1 MNVKYFLFIG
11 LTCIFASS
19 HAQTSTSNEIFQNW
33 LKSNHCELK
42 IRLNKYDYSHYNARE
57 AYDTAP
63 IESGKLSLQGV
74 KFDVTCSVA
83 EVPDNPDAREVSVI
97 YICSEGSISQS
108 SLSVDLNFSD
118 WSPTNFV
125 LMPGVVYEGNIPFKV
140 WKSPEWY
147 PFITDPRYIGPDK
160 EPFVTDIPRL
170 DRNGGVSRIQMRSG
184 HMTTPS
190 IGFQSPAQKRGFW
203 LLTDQST
210 RLGDNGID
218 IEENRV
224 RNEAKIS
231 LTAPVVREVYR
242 YHHMNNQY
250 PSSDLSASF
259 KKGDELILK
268 FRLHFFD
275 APEIQ
280 NIYNRYA
287 EIRKSRPAERKLSNT
302 HPYSYTFDI
311 LEKKYNRDN
320 WDEELGFY
328 KFRPDFFYKWQIGW
342 MGGAIFT
349 YPLLLEGNK
358 ESQSRV
364 LRMMDWLFDKGI
376 SPSGY
381 FWDSS
386 IDGKEFHGIYREI
399 PVADSVTL
407 VRCNGDGLYYAIK
420 HFQVMKQL
428 GIPVKPKWED
438 RTRGVAKAFMKT
450 WNENGQLGQYVSQYS
465 GKVVVGR
472 SAGGAIVPAAL
483 VQAAEYFQD
492 KDMLKKA
499 CEIGEYFYRNFTR
512 KGITYGGPGDALQ
525 NPDCESSF
533 GLVESY
539 TQLYESTGDK
549 KWLNYAEEAAKQFS
563 TWVLSYNFKF
573 PESSYYGRWAMKPM
587 GAVFA
592 NPQNGTGTPAICA
605 YSGVSLLN
613 LSRYT
618 GNMFYAGLLMDIA
631 HNLPQYLSTP
641 DRMVNPKHEGWMS
654 ERVVTADWLEDIGEI
669 GFMSTWCEA
678 SLALTNT
685 EVPGIYIN
693 VDSGKLLAFDNI
705 EAKILKNSAK
715 TIEILLKNPTKQDA
729 EVKIFVDN
737 NHSAAKPI
745 GSLTPCQKVNLKA
758 GESRSVQIKRE
769 KM

>member
-1 MNVKYFLFIG
+1 M
-11 LTCIFASS
+11 
-19 HAQTSTSNEIFQNW
+19 
-33 LKSNHCELK
+33 
-42 IRLNKYDYSHYNARE
+42 
-57 AYDTAP
+57 
-63 IESGKLSLQGV
+63 QGV

-97 YICSEGSISQS
+97 YSCSEGSISQS

-125 LMPGVVYEGNIPFKV
+125 LMPGVVYDGNIPFKV

-190 IGFQSPAQKRGFW
+190 IAFQSHSQKRGFW
-203 LLTDQST
+203 LLTDQNT

-218 IEENRV
+218 IEENRT
-224 RNEAKIS
+224 RTEAKIS

-242 YHHMNNQY
+242 YHHMNNQF

-259 KKGDELILK
+259 KKGDVLMLK

-280 NIYNRYA
+280 TIYNRYA
-287 EIRKSRPAERKLSNT
+287 EIRKSRPADRELSNT
-302 HPYSYTFDI
+302 HPFSYTFDI
-311 LEKKYNRDN
+311 LEKKYNHDN

-349 YPLLLEGNK
+349 YPLLLDGNK
-358 ESQSRV
+358 ASQNRV

-420 HFQVMKQL
+420 HFQVMKKL

-438 RTRGVAKAFMKT
+438 GTRGVAKAFLRT
-450 WNENGQLGQYVSQYS
+450 WAEEGQLGQYVSQYS

-483 VQAAEYFQD
+483 VQASEYFQD
-492 KDMLKKA
+492 KAMLEKA
-499 CEIGEYFYRNFTR
+499 CEMGEYFYRNFTR

-533 GLVESY
+533 GLVESF

-549 KWLNYAEEAAKQFS
+549 KWLNYAKEAAKQFS

-573 PESSYYGRWAMKPM
+573 PESSYYGKWGMKPM

-618 GNMFYAGLLMDIA
+618 GNMFYAELLMDIA

-654 ERVVTADWLEDIGEI
+654 ERVVTADWLEEIGEI

-693 VDSGKLLAFDNI
+693 VDSGKLLTFDNI
-705 EAKILKNSAK
+705 EAKILKNSSK
-715 TIEILLKNPTKQDA
+715 RIDLFLKNPTKQ
-729 EVKIFVDN
+729 ETIVKIFVDN
-737 NHSAAKPI
+737 SHSTGKPV
-745 GSLTPCQKVNLKA
+745 GSLTTCQKVNLKA
-758 GESRSVQIKRE
+758 GESRTIQIMSE